1 METEFARQPTL
12 LVVDDDPSNLDSLRI
27 VFERE
32 GYQVLCARGGHE
44 ALDHVRGGEVDV
56 VLTDLMMPGMSGL
69 ELLKGIKTLDP
80 LVEVVLMT
88 AYGTVERAVEA
99 MRQGA
104 YDFVTKPFK
113 RIQIV
118 KGVRRAMEKQALLQE
133 NRTLREQLET
143 LRDQPSQIIG
153 TSAPFQRMM
162 DLVRQV
168 APSEATVLIQGES
181 GTGKE
186 LVAKELH
193 RLSSR
198 SKRQFLPFNCAALPR
213 DLAEAELFGHE
224 RGAYSGAHKS
234 RRGLF
239 READGGTLFL
249 DEVSELDL
257 ATQGKLLRAI
267 QEGEVKPVGGSRAEH
282 VDVRIIAASKDV
294 LQEAVE
300 SGRFR
305 EDLYYRLNVITV
317 AIPPLRA
324 RPEDISLLAAYFVAR
339 FAAKNRKPM
348 KGLTPEATEILQGS
362 AWPGNVREL
371 ENVIER
377 AVVLTRSNVITPSEL
392 PAELVEAAGRP
403 VTGPLEIRLG
413 TTLEEIDQRVL
424 DATLEQVGGDKK
436 LAADL
441 LGISQRTV
449 YRMLE
454 RRRPSVDKS
463 TAEA

>member
-168 APSEATVLIQGES
+168 APREATVLILGES

-198 SKRQFLPFNCAALPR
+198 SKRQLLPFNCAALPR

>member
-198 SKRQFLPFNCAALPR
+198 SKRQLLPFNCAALPR

>member
-1 METEFARQPTL
+1 METEFALQPTL

-32 GYQVLCARGGHE
+32 GYQVLSARGGRE
-44 ALDHVRGGEVDV
+44 ALDHVRSGHVDV

-69 ELLKGIKTLDP
+69 DLLKGVKAIDP

-118 KGVRRAMEKQALLQE
+118 KGVRRAMEKQSLLQE
-133 NRTLREQLET
+133 NRSLRER
-143 LRDQPSQIIG
+143 LRALMESPSQIIG
-153 TSAPFQRMM
+153 KSGSFQVMM
-162 DLVRQV
+162 ELVRQV
-168 APSEATVLIQGES
+168 APSEATALIQGDS

-186 LVAKELH
+186 LVAREIH

-198 SKRQFLPFNCAALPR
+198 SGHRLVAFNCAALPR
-213 DLAEAELFGHE
+213 ELAEAELFGHE
-224 RGAYSGAHKS
+224 KGAFTGAHKP
-234 RRGLF
+234 RPGLF

-249 DEVSELDL
+249 DEVSELDM

-267 QEGEVKPVGGSRAEH
+267 QEGEVKPVGGSRVEH
-282 VDVRIIAASKDV
+282 VNVRIIAASKDV
-294 LQEAVE
+294 LQEAVTL
-300 SGRFR
+300 GKFR
-305 EDLYYRLNVITV
+305 EDLYYRLNVITIRV
-317 AIPPLRA
+317 PPLSERVD
-324 RPEDISLLAAYFVAR
+324 DIPLLAAYFIAR
-339 FAAKNRKPM
+339 FAAKNQKTI
-348 KGLTPEATEILQGS
+348 GGVTPQAIEILQGYD
-362 AWPGNVREL
+362 WPGNVREL

-377 AVVLTRSNVITPSEL
+377 AVVLGRTSVITPAEF
-392 PAELVEAAGRP
+392 PAELVEAAGHSAVEHP
-403 VTGPLEIRLG
+403 EIRLG
-413 TTLEEIDQRVL
+413 TTLEEIEQRVL
-424 DATLEQVGGDKK
+424 DATLDQVGGDKK

-454 RRRPSVDKS
+454 RRKPLVDKS
-463 TAEA
+463 TAED

>member
-32 GYQVLCARGGHE
+32 SYLVFCARGGHE
-44 ALDHVRGGEVDV
+44 ALGHVRNGGVDV
-56 VLTDLMMPGMSGL
+56 VLTDFMMPGMSGL
-69 ELLKGIKTLDP
+69 ELLKGIKALDP
-80 LVEVVLMT
+80 MVEVVLMT

-133 NRTLREQLET
+133 NRTLRQQLET

-153 TSAPFQRMM
+153 SSAPFQRMM

-186 LVAKELH
+186 LVAQEIH
-193 RLSSR
+193 RLSPR
-198 SKRQFLPFNCAALPR
+198 SNRQLVPFNCAALPR
-213 DLAEAELFGHE
+213 ELAESELFGHE
-224 RGAYSGAHKS
+224 KGAYSGAHKS

-294 LQEAVE
+294 LREGVEA
-300 SGRFR
+300 GWFR

-317 AIPPLRA
+317 GIPPLRV
-324 RPEDISLLAAYFVAR
+324 RPEDVPLLAAYFVAR

-348 KGLTPEATEILQGS
+348 KGITPEALEILQGS

-377 AVVLTRSNVITPSEL
+377 AVVLTRTNLITTEEL
-392 PAELVEAAGRP
+392 PAALVEAAGRP
-403 VTGPLEIRLG
+403 VASPLEIRLG
-413 TTLEEIDQRVL
+413 TTLEEIEQRVL

-463 TAEA
+463 TAED

>member
-69 ELLKGIKTLDP
+69 ELLKGVKTLDP

-198 SKRQFLPFNCAALPR
+198 SKRQLLPFNCAALPR

>member
-12 LVVDDDPSNLDSLRI
+12 LVVDDDPSNLDSLNI
-27 VFERE
+27 IFERE
-32 GYQVLCARGGHE
+32 GYHVLCARGGQE
-44 ALDHVRGGEVDV
+44 ALDHVRGGGVDV

-69 ELLKGIKTLDP
+69 DLLKGVKAIDP
-80 LVEVVLMT
+80 LAEVVLMT

-118 KGVRRAMEKQALLQE
+118 KGVRRAMEKQALLKE
-133 NRTLREQLET
+133 NRTLRERLRT
-143 LRDQPSQIIG
+143 LQESPSQIIG
-153 TSAPFQRMM
+153 KSISFKMMM

-168 APSEATVLIQGES
+168 APSEATALIQGDS

-186 LVAKELH
+186 LVAQEIH
-193 RLSSR
+193 RLSPR
-198 SKRQFLPFNCAALPR
+198 ADRRLVAFNCAALPR
-213 DLAEAELFGHE
+213 ELAEAELFGHE
-224 RGAYSGAHKS
+224 KGAYSGAHKA
-234 RRGLF
+234 RQGLF

-257 ATQGKLLRAI
+257 VTQGKLLRAI
-267 QEGEVKPVGGSRAEH
+267 QEGEIKPVGGSRTEH

-294 LQEAVE
+294 LQEAVRT
-300 SGRFR
+300 GRFR
-305 EDLYYRLNVITV
+305 EDLFYRLNVITIRV
-317 AIPPLRA
+317 PPLSK
-324 RPEDISLLAAYFVAR
+324 RPEDVPLLAAYFLGR
-339 FAAKNRKPM
+339 FAAKNQKTI
-348 KGLTPEATEILQGS
+348 GGVTPEAMSILQGHG
-362 AWPGNVREL
+362 WPGNVREL

-377 AVVLTRSNVITPSEL
+377 AVVLSRSSVITPAEL
-392 PAELVEAAGRP
+392 PAELVEAAGHS
-403 VTGPLEIRLG
+403 VAGPLEIHLG

-454 RRRPSVDKS
+454 RRRPAVDKT
-463 TAEA
+463 TADD

>member
-44 ALDHVRGGEVDV
+44 ALEHVRGGEVDV

-186 LVAKELH
+186 LVAKEIH
-193 RLSSR
+193 RLSPR
-198 SKRQFLPFNCAALPR
+198 SKRQLLPFNCAALPR

-249 DEVSELDL
+249 DEVSELDM

-282 VDVRIIAASKDV
+282 VDVRLIAASKDV

-300 SGRFR
+300 TGRFR

-317 AIPPLRA
+317 AIPPLRV
-324 RPEDISLLAAYFVAR
+324 RPEDISLLAAYFVSR

-348 KGLTPEATEILQGS
+348 KGLTTEATEILQGS
-362 AWPGNVREL
+362 SWPGNVREL

-403 VTGPLEIRLG
+403 VSGPLEIRLG

-454 RRRPSVDKS
+454 RRKPSVDKS
-463 TAEA
+463 TAEP

>member
-12 LVVDDDPSNLDSLRI
+12 LVVDDDPSNLDSLNI
-27 VFERE
+27 IFERE
-32 GYQVLCARGGHE
+32 GYQVLLARGGQE
-44 ALDHVRGGEVDV
+44 ALDHVRGGGVDV

-153 TSAPFQRMM
+153 SSAPFQRMM

-186 LVAKELH
+186 LVAQEIH
-193 RLSSR
+193 RLSPR
-198 SKRQFLPFNCAALPR
+198 SGRHLVPFNCAALPR

-224 RGAYSGAHKS
+224 KGAYSGAHKS
-234 RRGLF
+234 RQGLF

-294 LQEAVE
+294 LHEAVE
-300 SGRFR
+300 TGRFR
-305 EDLYYRLNVITV
+305 EDLFYRLNVITV
-317 AIPPLRA
+317 GIPPLRV
-324 RPEDISLLAAYFVAR
+324 RPDDVPLLAAYFVSR
-339 FAAKNRKPM
+339 FAAKNRKPV
-348 KGLTPEATEILQGS
+348 KGLTPEALEILQGS
-362 AWPGNVREL
+362 LWPGNVREL

-377 AVVLTRSNVITPSEL
+377 AVVLTRTDHITPSEL
-392 PAELVEAAGRP
+392 PEELVGAAGRP
-403 VTGPLEIRLG
+403 LSGPLEIRLG

-424 DATLEQVGGDKK
+424 DATLEQVEGDKK

-463 TAEA
+463 TAGD